1 MRLLLDSSKIGQ
13 EISTSLDLSVQVQ
26 PWRCVMISGEPIDRR
41 PRSAIVV
48 GAGIV
53 GLSTAWFLQERGV
66 DVTVV
71 DRTGV
76 AAGASWGN
84 AGWIAPSLTIPLNQP
99 SVLRYGIRSLTN
111 PTAPLNI
118 PWKIDVGLGMFLA
131 RFALNCRRSSAM
143 RAVQAQ
149 LPLNEECIDAFDV
162 LTGNGVEAPITTSS
176 ITAIFQDAQQADHLL
191 GEMRQLEDAGQ
202 ATFITRISGRALH
215 EQVPLA
221 SMAVTVGVNIHGQ
234 RYVDPGQFV
243 EALGHSVVERGAT
256 MRALEIT
263 DVLPSGN
270 GVAVYPRSGRPFT
283 ADAAVIA
290 TGAWL
295 SRLVGRWVR
304 IPVQAGRGYSF
315 TVPVDRPMPCPIY
328 LPDVRVA
335 CTPYKGAMR
344 VSGTMEFRHPDD
356 PVVPTRVEAI
366 VASASPLLQGV
377 RWDERSDVWV
387 GPRPVTTDGRPL
399 IGEVA
404 RGVYV
409 AGGHAMRGLVHGPVT
424 GRLLAEHIATGK
436 RPEALR
442 DFDPLR

>member
-1 MRLLLDSSKIGQ
+1 
-13 EISTSLDLSVQVQ
+13 
-26 PWRCVMISGEPIDRR
+26 MISGEPIDGGR
-41 PRSAIVV
+41 RSAIVV

-53 GLSTAWFLQERGV
+53 GLSTAWFLQERGI

-118 PWKIDVGLGMFLA
+118 PWKVDVGLWMFLA
-131 RFALNCRRSSAM
+131 RFALNCRRSSAT
-143 RAVQAQ
+143 RATQAQ
-149 LPLNEECIDAFDV
+149 LRLNEECIDAFDV
-162 LTGNGVEAPITTSS
+162 LTGNGVDAPITTSS
-176 ITAIFQDAQQADHLL
+176 ITAIFQDARQAEHLL
-191 GEMRQLEDAGQ
+191 GELRQLEEAGQ
-202 ATFITRISGRALH
+202 ATVITEISGRALH

-221 SMAVTVGVNIHGQ
+221 SMAVTAGVNIHRQ
-234 RYVDPGQFV
+234 HYVDPGQFM
-243 EALGHSVVERGAT
+243 EALGRSVVARGAT
-256 MRALEIT
+256 MRTLEVT
-263 DVLPSGN
+263 DVLPSGK
-270 GVAVYPRSGRPFT
+270 GVAVYPRGGRALT

-290 TGAWL
+290 TGGWL

-315 TVPVDRPMPCPIY
+315 TVPVDRPMLCPIY
-328 LPDVRVA
+328 MPHVRVA
-335 CTPYKGAMR
+335 CTPYEGAMR
-344 VSGTMEFRHPDD
+344 VTGTMEFRDPDD
-356 PVVPTRVEAI
+356 PVVPSSVEAI
-366 VASASPLLQGV
+366 VASASTLLQGV

-387 GPRPVTTDGRPL
+387 GPRPVTSDGRPL

-436 RPEALR
+436 RPDALR